1 MSPINQSALS
11 ALRANLSST
20 ASVNLPGDANYSVKR
35 WALNAE
41 KPAAAVACPATPE
54 DVAQILAFVQGKAP
68 YEAQQKLDFVIKG
81 GGHTPSGASSSDG
94 GLVIDLQPNINAVR
108 VDPEAK
114 LAYVSGGCLWG
125 DVDEATIK
133 HGLASV
139 SGVVSH
145 TGVAYHSRRVR
156 IMQMI
161 KPPKSLHH
169 PTSSLT
175 LGGGFGWL
183 CSQYGLVIDNIVQYT
198 LVTGSG
204 DILTVSPSSNP
215 DLFWALRGGGSNFGV
230 VTEFV
235 LQLHDQRPDLY
246 SSILVFPP
254 PAIDAVIPEVNTWL
268 KDRTPEENM
277 HIVFANGPSGQPG
290 MVLQMIF
297 NGDSQEGA
305 KRFERFVKL
314 GPVMNMSETIP
325 YIKLNQMQNHL
336 AVHGFNRLLQGNFIP
351 ATSDGLPVELVRDFF
366 GGWSKLVTENPAA
379 VKSAFII
386 ELYDTKK
393 WSSVPPDATAY
404 VHRNPVNSFS
414 SIYAYRAI
422 LIWIAAKMFN
432 VVYALH
438 WTDSAFTPQA
448 GPAISATDK
457 AFVEARAKYFPPEL
471 TSQGGYLNYLDEESR
486 LANKEFVYKRFGD
499 NFKRLVEVKKKYDEE
514 SLFGRWFTA
523 NA

>member
-11 ALRANLSST
+11 ALRANLSPA
-20 ASVNLPGDANYSVKR
+20 ASVNLPGDANYSIKR

-68 YEAQQKLDFVIKG
+68 YEAQQKLDFAIKG

-94 GLVIDLQPNINAVR
+94 GLVIDLQPNMNTVR

-125 DVDEATIK
+125 DVDEATVK

-145 TGVAYHSRRVR
+145 TGVGG
-156 IMQMI
+156 
-161 KPPKSLHH
+161 
-169 PTSSLT
+169 LT

-183 CSQYGLVIDNIVQYT
+183 CSQYGLVIDNVVQYT

-204 DILTVSPSSNP
+204 DILTVSSSSNP

-254 PAIDAVIPEVNTWL
+254 PAIDAVIPEVNAWL
-268 KDRTPEENM
+268 KERTPEENM
-277 HIVFANGPSGQPG
+277 HIIFANGPTDQPG
-290 MVLQMIF
+290 MVLQLVF
-297 NGDSQEGA
+297 NGDSQEGV

-325 YIKLNQMQNHL
+325 YVKLNQMQNQL
-336 AVHGFNRLLQGNFIP
+336 AGHGFNRLLQGNFIP
-351 ATSDGLPVELVRDFF
+351 ATSDGLPVGLVQGIF
-366 GGWSKLVTENPAA
+366 GGWYKFVTENPAA

-386 ELYDTKK
+386 ELYDPKK
-393 WSSVPPDATAY
+393 WSSVAPDATAY
-404 VHRNPVNSFS
+404 LHRNPTFNL
-414 SIYAYRAI
+414 AYI
-422 LIWIAAKMFN
+422 
-432 VVYALH
+432 LH
-438 WTDSAFTPQA
+438 WTDPSFTPLA
-448 GPAISATDK
+448 GPATFAMDK
-457 AFVEARAKYFPPEL
+457 TYTEARDKYFPPEL
-471 TSQGGYLNYLDEESR
+471 TAQGGYLNYSDEESR
-486 LANKEFVYKRFGD
+486 LANKEFVHKRFGD
-499 NFKRLVEVKKKYDEE
+499 NFKRLVEVKKTYDAEN
-514 SLFGRWFTA
+514 LFGRWFA
-523 NA
+523 IPRSA